1 DDAAVYFDPTEH
13 EAAATIIAE
22 NLLSPDRLEQ
32 LRQKGFINAT
42 RFTYERMIESYDR
55 LLPKL

>member
-1 DDAAVYFDPTEH
+1 YFDPTEH

-22 NLLSPDRLEQ
+22 NLLAPDRLED

-42 RFTYERMIESYDR
+42 RFTYERMIQSYHQ